1 MDKITHEIRLSNWK
15 AVIEQCSLW
24 PEGQTAKQWLSD
36 NGINE
41 KTCYYWLRRVR
52 KEVFGLAGLQQ
63 PVEASKTTP
72 VSFAEIPVMPAQRE
86 TVLGTSF
93 HADAVIQAGNSTIGL
108 SNSIS
113 DHLPEQIIGGLSH
126 AR

>member
-15 AVIEQCSLW
+15 TVIEQCSLR
-24 PEGQTAKQWLSD
+24 PEGQTVKQWLAD

-41 KTCYYWLRRVR
+41 KTYYYWQRRVR
-52 KEVFGLAGLQQ
+52 KEVFGQSGLPQ
-63 PVEASKTTP
+63 PIENPKADP
-72 VSFAEIPVMPAQRE
+72 VSFAEIPVMPVQAE
-86 TVLGTSF
+86 TSLETSF
-93 HADAVIQAGNSTIGL
+93 QADAVIRTRNTTIGL

-113 DHLPEQIIGGLSH
+113 DHLLERIIGGLLH

>member
-15 AVIEQCSLW
+15 AVIEQCSLR
-24 PEGQTAKQWLSD
+24 PEGQTVKQWLAD

-41 KTCYYWLRRVR
+41 KTYYYWQRRIR
-52 KEVFGLAGLQQ
+52 KDVFGQIDLPQTARSQE
-63 PVEASKTTP
+63 PTS
-72 VSFAEIPVMPAQRE
+72 VSFAEIPVIPEQRE
-86 TVLGTSF
+86 TALETSF
-93 HADAVIQAGNSTIGL
+93 HADAVIQTGNITIGL

-113 DHLPEQIIGGLSH
+113 AHLLERIMGGLSH